1 MPFSCENCSGVSH
14 THTQGFGFEGTF
26 YRYPKVLNCIQPP
39 LNWLLSKKGSLEPWR
54 ICKTKSTLGHSGW
67 FCPERTAVAS
77 AGLKSPLKRHV
88 FFHVHKQAF
97 AGPKNWCWAYSIKKD
112 LTLHWESQSPES
124 IILIPFS
131 IFISCWKH
139 VYMYYGKGIPIWV
152 VGRFNFSAQVLPNRW
167 PDFPQ
172 SSAFFVYKGHHGSTR
187 AQSTWKNWSV
197 LCSPLRSLVL
207 WEVWSQC
214 GCWSP
219 EILPLMLLLKPT
231 SAWMSIVLQ
240 WPHWSFLCDYMW
252 WGNTAGEAK
261 VSFSDD

>member
-1 MPFSCENCSGVSH
+1 MTAENGDGCSHSCLSISSSCCCATITDSHPPVPKSPKQVVLTKCMLVRAQQGKSCSWDTIETCHFLVKTALVFL

-131 IFISCWKH
+131 IFIFCWKQCIH
-139 VYMYYGKGIPIWV
+139 
-152 VGRFNFSAQVLPNRW
+152 
-167 PDFPQ
+167 
-172 SSAFFVYKGHHGSTR
+172 
-187 AQSTWKNWSV
+187 
-197 LCSPLRSLVL
+197 VL
-207 WEVWSQC
+207 WKGDSN
-214 GCWSP
+214 
-219 EILPLMLLLKPT
+219 
-231 SAWMSIVLQ
+231 MSG
-240 WPHWSFLCDYMW
+240 W
-252 WGNTAGEAK
+252 
-261 VSFSDD
+261 